1 METMTKLKILAGL
14 IAATLTTGCY
24 YDKEEI
30 LYPAGNC
37 NSAGST
43 YTGSVSPILSSRCYS
58 CHSSAAAPTSG
69 NNIVLDNYNS
79 VKVQADNGMLLGTIN
94 HAAGHSPMPKGGTK
108 LSSCDIAK
116 ITNWV
121 GSGAPNN

>member
-1 METMTKLKILAGL
+1 MTKLKILAGL
-14 IAATLTTGCY
+14 LAATFATGCY

-30 LYPAGNC
+30 LYPAGSC
-37 NSAGST
+37 NSTGST
-43 YTGSVSPILSSRCYS
+43 YSGTVSPILSQHCNS
-58 CHSSAAAPTSG
+58 CHSAAAAPSSG

-79 VKVQADNGMLLGTIN
+79 VKIQASNGMLLGTIN
-94 HAAGHSPMPKGGTK
+94 HAAGHSPMPKGAAK
-108 LSSCDIAK
+108 LSSCDINK

>member
-1 METMTKLKILAGL
+1 MKPQKIIFAG
-14 IAATLTTGCY
+14 ITAALFFTGCY

-30 LYPAGNC
+30 IYPAGSC

-43 YTGSVSPILSSRCYS
+43 YSGTVSPLLNARCNS
-58 CHSSAAAPTSG
+58 CHSTAAAPTSG

-79 VKVQADNGMLLGTIN
+79 VKIQANNGKLLASIN
-94 HAAGHSPMPKGGTK
+94 HAGGATPMPKGGSK
-108 LSSCDIAK
+108 LSSCEIAK

>member
-1 METMTKLKILAGL
+1 MRLKKIILAGVT
-14 IAATLTTGCY
+14 AALFFSGCY

-30 LYPAGNC
+30 LYPAGSC
-37 NSAGST
+37 ISAGST
-43 YTGSVSPILSSRCYS
+43 YSGTVSPLLNTRCNS
-58 CHSSAAAPTSG
+58 CHSTAAAPSSG

-79 VKVQADNGMLLGTIN
+79 VKIQVDNGKLLASIN
-94 HAAGHSPMPKGGTK
+94 HAGGVSPMPKGSAK
-108 LSSCDIAK
+108 LSSCEIAK